1 MYFGPT
7 TELGFIQNKTGY
19 KARDPT
25 SKYLKASYLEVIKPL
40 KWSLTNESAPDFIPV
55 GSLTWCYKWN
65 GKDESIL
72 LEDNRYG
79 VNFHPDCFRFI
90 RHDSYG
96 EEELQSTSKNVDK
109 EYRFKTKSE
118 FIDIGKWWN
127 SMPANAGYPSNW
139 ASGLEMNHYLGKLL
153 TKDQQEAVKDML
165 DNGRDQVHFDGWMFF
180 NCDFTELKPGYVSPP
195 REMPGVERVPDI
207 PKAVIYPPP
216 QPIPKVYWKGSPKFT
231 SLSSTS
237 EQAAPIIYESKKE
250 ELNDDIVIESTIN
263 ITI

>member
-7 TELGFIQNKTGY
+7 TELGFIKNKTGY
-19 KARDPT
+19 EAKDPT
-25 SKYLKASYLEVIKPL
+25 STYSKVSYLEVIKPL
-40 KWSLTNESAPDFIPV
+40 KWSCTNASLPDLIPV
-55 GSLTWCYKWN
+55 GSLTWCYNWN

-79 VNFHPDCFRFI
+79 INFHPDCFRFI
-90 RHDSYG
+90 KHESYG
-96 EEELQSTSKNVDK
+96 EEEIQSTSKNVDK

-118 FIDIGKWWN
+118 FIDIGKWN
-127 SMPANAGYPSNW
+127 SMPDNAGYPSKW
-139 ASGLEMNHYLGKLL
+139 ASGLDMNHYLGQLL
-153 TKDQQEAVKDML
+153 TKDQQEVVKDML
-165 DNGRDQVHFDGWMFF
+165 ENKKSQVVFDGWTFF
-180 NCDFTELKPGYVSPP
+180 NWDFTELKPGYVSLP

-207 PKAVIYPPP
+207 PKAVIYPS
-216 QPIPKVYWKGSPKFT
+216 QPIQQVDWRDPPKFPP
-231 SLSSTS
+231 LSSTS